1 MRRIIVTGGSGQL
14 ATAIRHSANASHN
27 SYQVLN
33 HKELDVCDAS
43 SIEQAI
49 EGADVVINCAAYTD
63 VEGAESDMASAMMV
77 NNNGVRNLATACA
90 RRGVTLVHIST
101 DYVFGG
107 DSERR
112 TPYREEDTPQPIN
125 AYGISKLA
133 GERHV
138 IKLEH
143 GIVIRTSWLYA
154 PWGNNFC
161 LKMLRLMGERDTIRV
176 VNDQHGTPTSALGLA
191 DTLVHLVDSNAI
203 ANMQGV
209 YHYSDGGSCSWYD
222 FATEIARQSTSVCS
236 VEPCSSADYPTKA
249 RRPEYSVLDTQRI
262 YAIEGTI
269 KRAWHDRLTDIIE
282 IIECKL

>member
-14 ATAIRHSANASHN
+14 ATAIRRSANASHN

-112 TPYREEDTPQPIN
+112 TPYSEEDTPQPIN

-161 LKMLRLMGERDTIRV
+161 LKMLRLMGERDAIRV

-222 FATEIARQSTSVCS
+222 FATEIARQSTSGCNI
-236 VEPCSSADYPTKA
+236 EPCSSADYPTKA

-269 KRAWHDRLTDIIE
+269 KRAWHDRLTDVIE